1 MSLGKAPRLSKGLL
15 CGAGM
20 LLTLH
25 LAVANSADSI
35 QIQALKK
42 KAGQLMW
49 VGYHN
54 TEQIKE
60 IQPSGIVFFGWN
72 MKTAKDLQKAL
83 RSIREQEKA
92 MGLDRAL
99 TAIDHEGGRVVRLK
113 RGLSLIP
120 DAAALGATRDTDLV
134 EKVSFIMGRELKQIG
149 VDINFAPVMDRGD
162 ARSFLENRV
171 WGEDAESVSQMTHAF
186 LEGHIRG
193 GTFPFPKHFPGHG
206 PNAFQD
212 THFIKS
218 VNNQSKEKLMLEDLP
233 PFLQAMRDPRIPA
246 VMTAHVEMQAFDRN
260 PASLS
265 KKVISDFLRKELGY
279 SGFILSDDLEMGS
292 LTSQSFD
299 AAELAIKSLQSG
311 VDAVLFVWNKSDQ
324 LRVRDRIV
332 SALLRGEISESEV
345 DQKIARIQKLRE
357 KVLQIKYESNKHPTI
372 PIAEKREILE
382 QAWLNSQSWVLGT
395 EDQLLQNLK
404 SKERWTVLMPPGPYA
419 KVWKEFRPQDRLI
432 KADSKKGEYGLL
444 LNFLEKQSKEKQP
457 LVVLTPPLH
466 EDGGEWVRKL
476 SQFFNK
482 TYKDP
487 KVHAPML
494 WLHMGVVPVKV
505 SRIEKPLKPFSLVHL
520 NSATSQ
526 GLRHFLKVLGLRA
539 QSWNTISQ
547 R

>member
-1 MSLGKAPRLSKGLL
+1 MRMRLFCS
-15 CGAGM
+15 AGM

-25 LAVANSADSI
+25 VATGKIAEVP
-35 QIQALKK
+35 QLGALKK

-54 TEQIKE
+54 LEQIKE
-60 IQPSGIVFFGWN
+60 IQPSGVVFFGWN
-72 MKTAKDLQKAL
+72 IKTAKELQQAVKA
-83 RSIREQEKA
+83 IREQEKV
-92 MGLDRAL
+92 MGLTRAL
-99 TAIDHEGGRVVRLK
+99 TALDHEGGRVVRLK
-113 RGLSLIP
+113 RGLSFIP
-120 DAAALGATRDTDLV
+120 DAAALGATRDTELV
-134 EKVSFIMGRELKQIG
+134 EKVSFIMARELKQIG

-171 WGEDAESVSQMTHAF
+171 WGEDTESVTQMTQAF

-193 GTFPFPKHFPGHG
+193 GAFPFPKHFPGHG
-206 PNAFQD
+206 PHAFQD

-218 VNNQSKEKLMLEDLP
+218 VNKQTKEKLLLEDLP

-292 LTSQSFD
+292 ITSQSFD
-299 AAELAIKSLQSG
+299 VAELAIKSLQSG
-311 VDAVLFVWNKSDQ
+311 VDAVLFVWNKADQ

-332 SALLRGEISESEV
+332 RALMSGELSESDV

-357 KVLQIKYESNKHPTI
+357 KVLQIKYESNKYPAV
-372 PIAEKREILE
+372 PIAEKRDTLE
-382 QAWLNSQSWVLGT
+382 QAWVNSQSWVLGT
-395 EDQLLQNLK
+395 EDQLLRNLK
-404 SKERWTVLMPPGPYA
+404 SNEKWTVLMPPGPYA

-432 KADSKKGEYGLL
+432 KADSKRGEYSLL
-444 LNFLEKQSKEKQP
+444 LKFLEKKSKTQHP

-482 TYKDP
+482 SYKDP
-487 KVHAPML
+487 NSTAPML
-494 WLHMGVVPVKV
+494 WVHMGVLPVKV
-505 SRIEKPLKPFSLVHL
+505 SRIEKPLKAFSLVHL

-526 GLRHFLKVLGLRA
+526 GLRHFLRVLGSRGN
-539 QSWNTISQ
+539 SWNSVSQ